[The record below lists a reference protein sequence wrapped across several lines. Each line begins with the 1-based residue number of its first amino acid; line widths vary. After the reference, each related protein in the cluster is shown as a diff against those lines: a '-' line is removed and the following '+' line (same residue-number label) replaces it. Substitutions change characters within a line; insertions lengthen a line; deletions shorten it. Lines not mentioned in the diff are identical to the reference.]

1 MEFVKGRINKNKLMQ
16 NKLGQSQKAI
26 ITVYC
31 FSPGP
36 KILDALLKIPDL
48 AIIYA
53 RDYAITK
60 PETLLKLKH
69 NDKELFWVPEEDG
82 KLHAKIYYGKLKNN
96 SEYALVCSANMTQ
109 DGFDKNQE
117 AGIMFDTSKNKEDLN
132 KIAEIRKYL
141 EGLKKT
147 YRNNTFT
154 LTEYNDAKDLRSLAK
169 NASKRS
175 EKKVKEEKQR
185 QELRRCWTIKTG
197 LRQADEFFDEQFIK
211 YDVIAH
217 GFEETDGKGSFERFK
232 EINKGDFALIC
243 EGYGNRPKA
252 VPIYG
257 AVRVKNGELREKGK
271 DSIDFINDN
280 DSHFKNW
287 IKCWYETEEIVKFS
301 EPVEISRDRLKRF
314 LGKGSLELACQE
326 IDNKENG
333 FYRLLDHLEQAVK
346 G

>member
-1 MEFVKGRINKNKLMQ
+1 MEFVKGRINKNKLIQ
-16 NKLGQSQKAI
+16 NKLSQSQRAI

-31 FSPGP
+31 FSPSP
-36 KILDALLKIPDL
+36 EIFDALLTIPDL

-82 KLHAKIYYGKLKNN
+82 KLHAKIYYGKLNNN

-117 AGIMFDTSKNKEDLN
+117 AGIMFDTSKNKEDLD
-132 KIAEIRKYL
+132 KIAEIRNYL
-141 EGLKKT
+141 ESLRKK

-154 LTEYNDAKDLRSLAK
+154 LTEYNDAKKLRSLAK

-185 QELRRCWTIKTG
+185 QELRSFWTIKTG

-211 YDVIAH
+211 YDIIAH
-217 GFEETDGKGSFERFK
+217 GFEEADGKGSFERFK
-232 EINKGDFALIC
+232 EINKGDFVLIC

-257 AVRVKNGELREKGK
+257 TVRVKNGELREKGK
-271 DSIDFINDN
+271 DSVDFIDANDR
-280 DSHFKNW
+280 HFKDW
-287 IKCWYETEEIVKFS
+287 IKYWYETEEILKFS
-301 EPVEISRDRLKRF
+301 EPVEIARGRLKRF
-314 LGKGSLELACQE
+314 LGKGSLELACQK
-326 IDNKENG
+326 IDNKKNG
-333 FYRLLDHLEQAVK
+333 FYRLLDDLQQDAK
-346 G
+346 S